1 MFFFMIQINE
11 IDIDTL
17 MFEDDDVIL
26 SEVFEEDI
34 DVVNFYILYELEEV

>member
-17 MFEDDDVIL
+17 MFEDDDVTL

>member
-1 MFFFMIQINE
+1 MFFFMKQINE

>member
-1 MFFFMIQINE
+1 MFFFMIQVNE

>member
-1 MFFFMIQINE
+1 MYCLINKVLNM
-11 IDIDTL
+11 L

>member
-11 IDIDTL
+11 IDIDML

>member
-1 MFFFMIQINE
+1 MVFFMKQINE